1 MGKIARA
8 VFGELGGALGGESFQ
23 SFDDGK
29 HTRSSM
35 EQECRESGAV
45 AVVVLFKRRD
55 ESAEQTKVIH

>member
-8 VFGELGGALGGESFQ
+8 VLGALGAESIQ
-23 SFDDGK
+23 SFDDGQ
-29 HTRSSM
+29 HTRRSL
-35 EQECRESGAV
+35 EQECRESG